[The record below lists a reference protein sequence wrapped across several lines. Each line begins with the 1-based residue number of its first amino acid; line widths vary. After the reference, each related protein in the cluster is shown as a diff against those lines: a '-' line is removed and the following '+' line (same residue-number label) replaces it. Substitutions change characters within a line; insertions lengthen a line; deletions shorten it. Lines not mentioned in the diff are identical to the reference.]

1 MRGAVRWALQSREPG
16 AALYWPDIQYIA
28 MPEEKLVT
36 DLARNARLM
45 AICGSCRRTQL
56 LDLTVLLRSYG
67 LRLKLDML
75 RRRLRCTR
83 CGGRGA
89 LRIVYRSSAR

>member
-1 MRGAVRWALQSREPG
+1 MSRE
-16 AALYWPDIQYIA
+16 
-28 MPEEKLVT
+28 ELVT

-45 AICGSCRRTQL
+45 AICESCRRAQM
-56 LDLTVLLRSYG
+56 LDLTALLRSYG
-67 LRLKLDML
+67 LRLKLDAL

-89 LRIVYRSSAR
+89 LRVVYRSAAR

>member
-1 MRGAVRWALQSREPG
+1 M
-16 AALYWPDIQYIA
+16 PD
-28 MPEEKLVT
+28 EKLVT

-45 AICGSCRRTQL
+45 AICESCRRAQL

-67 LRLKLDML
+67 LRLDLDTL
-75 RRRLRCTR
+75 RRRLRCAR

-89 LRIVYRSSAR
+89 LRIVYRSFVR